1 MDDSEDKEIY
11 RNFKGV
17 ESQQNEALKKIR
29 DKITNFRNDSKN
41 GKNTISIET
50 DIEREIKNFKDKVR
64 ELENGYSDRNAPT
77 TLIDEELERRRQ
89 KIQQMSI
96 DIEEI
101 EKTFQSNQND
111 KYSFKANLD
120 NYGPTEEVKE
130 MSNDEIM
137 QLNKKKLN
145 EQDDQLGD
153 IIDETVKVKKLNRE
167 AQEIIKDQNNAL
179 DKMEEDMD
187 KLDSKFQSGIKRFQ
201 RYAAKAST
209 CCIIVILIL
218 EIIGAGLILWL
229 A

>member
-1 MDDSEDKEIY
+1 MDGTEEIY
-11 RNFKGV
+11 TNFKGI

-89 KIQQMSI
+89 KIQKMSI

-101 EKTFQSNQND
+101 QKTFQSNQND

-167 AQEIIKDQNNAL
+167 AQEIIKDQNNEL

-201 RYAAKAST
+201 RYASKAPT

-229 A
+229 

>member
-1 MDDSEDKEIY
+1 MDGTEEIY
-11 RNFKGV
+11 TNFKGI

-101 EKTFQSNQND
+101 EKTFKSNQND

-167 AQEIIKDQNNAL
+167 AQEIIKDQNNEL

-201 RYAAKAST
+201 RYAAKAPT

-229 A
+229 

>member
-1 MDDSEDKEIY
+1 MEGTEEIY
-11 RNFKGV
+11 TSFKGI

-89 KIQQMSI
+89 KIQKMSI

-101 EKTFQSNQND
+101 QKTFQSNQND

-145 EQDDQLGD
+145 EQDDQIGD

-229 A
+229 

>member
-1 MDDSEDKEIY
+1 MDGTEEIY
-11 RNFKGV
+11 TNFKGI

-89 KIQQMSI
+89 KIQKMSI

-101 EKTFQSNQND
+101 QKTFQSNQND

-201 RYAAKAST
+201 RYASKAPT

-229 A
+229 

>member
-1 MDDSEDKEIY
+1 MDGTEEIY
-11 RNFKGV
+11 TNFKGI

-89 KIQQMSI
+89 KIQKMSI

-101 EKTFQSNQND
+101 QKTFQSNQND

-167 AQEIIKDQNNAL
+167 AQEIIKDQNNEL